1 MIMRRALSTAATLAL
16 VAATADAQSL
26 ARQIDRV
33 RDGTV
38 RMSFASR
45 PGVCGDGR
53 ETVRSGQVIM
63 VFPSLFSYGRSEM
76 SVCFTGPVRVAIGRA
91 DGETVSLRVHVGGR
105 WSDGDDIT
113 DLGTVSAPEAARY
126 LLDEATRLRG
136 RNAEYA
142 LGGAVFADSVRLWR
156 DLARLARD
164 ESMKGELR
172 HRAVFFIATYDEPG
186 ASEAVRDLAAD
197 ERLDD
202 EIRGAAIIALGR
214 DDMTDADV
222 AWMRRLY
229 PSASRKIRDNIFL
242 AVSRSD
248 SPRASSWLTEVTTN
262 ENENVETR
270 KQAMFWLG
278 QGRASTSALV
288 RLYDRL
294 QDSKAS
300 ELRSHYAFVLSQRHD
315 DEALDKLID
324 VARHDSDREVRR
336 QALFW
341 LGQSKDP
348 RALAFLRDMVL
359 R

>member
-1 MIMRRALSTAATLAL
+1 MQRALSALATLA
-16 VAATADAQSL
+16 VFAATADAQSL
-26 ARQIDRV
+26 ARRINAV

-53 ETVRSGQVIM
+53 ETVRSGQALV
-63 VFPSLFSYGRSEM
+63 VFPSMFSYGRSEM

-126 LLDEATRLRG
+126 MLDEATRLRG

-142 LGGAVFADSVRLWR
+142 LGAAVFADSVRLWR
-156 DLARLARD
+156 DLVRLVRD
-164 ESMKGELR
+164 ESLKTDLR

-186 ASEAVRDLAAD
+186 AAEAVRDLAAD
-197 ERLDD
+197 ETLDD
-202 EIRGAAIIALGR
+202 EVRGAAIIALGR
-214 DDMTDADV
+214 DDMSDADV
-222 AWMRRLY
+222 AWLKRLY
-229 PSASRKIRDNIFL
+229 SSASKKIRDNIFL

-248 SPRASSWLTEVTTN
+248 SPRAASWLTEVTTN

-278 QGRASTSALV
+278 QGRAPTSALV

-294 QDSKAS
+294 QGSRSS

-315 DEALDKLID
+315 DESLDKLID
-324 VARHDSDREVRR
+324 VARRDTDREVRK

-348 RALAFLRDMVL
+348 RATAFLRDMVL